1 MTKKQQN
8 ITAIITTIAAIFFT
22 VLPLLFVVAPHET
35 QMNIHYK
42 VVELNEWY
50 KSQIYL
56 NAIICINGLISTA
69 ILIKEIVKN
78 PQKEITHTKEG
89 IFYVISVNLMLI
101 TLASH
106 IPSIS

>member
-8 ITAIITTIAAIFFT
+8 KTAIITTIAAMFFT
-22 VLPLLFVVAPHET
+22 ILPLLFLAAPHET

-56 NAIICINGLISTA
+56 NAIVCINGLVSTT
-69 ILIKEIVKN
+69 ILIKEIIKN
-78 PQKEITHTKEG
+78 PEKEIVHTTKG
-89 IFYVISVNLMLI
+89 MFCIISLNLMLI

-106 IPSIS
+106 IPSIR